1 MLFNSY
7 IFILLFLPTTLFI
20 FFSIGKIGHHRVAI
34 SWLVLSSLFFY
45 GWWNPAY
52 LYLLLFS
59 MIFNYA
65 LGVVLSSKD
74 KLLFKKALLLSGI
87 GLNLALLGYFK
98 YANFFVEQLNLA
110 VGTSYNLEK
119 IILPLAISFF
129 TFQQISY
136 LVDAYRHE
144 TKEYNFLHYCLFVTF
159 FPQLIAGPIVHH
171 KEMLPQFANN
181 DIYKV
186 NSKNLIIG
194 LSIFTIGLFKKVIV
208 ADNLAL
214 FANPVFTNLDNG
226 GVITFF
232 SAWTGALAYS
242 FQLYFDFSGY
252 SDMAIGIAYM
262 FGIKLPM
269 NFYSPYKSSSI
280 IEFWRRWHITLS
292 RFLRDYLYI
301 TMGGSRKGAYRRY
314 VNLFVTMLLGG
325 IWHGA
330 GWTFI
335 IWGGLHGVYL
345 IINHAWRNI
354 RVNWFKWSPYVSSF
368 EVVSSTIITFIVV
381 TLAWVYFRAESL
393 SDANTILS
401 AMFGGNGIS
410 LPRSFS
416 EYSEVLN
423 FNNSISFF
431 SFNGVYGQFIY
442 QLETSLSWMFFAVI
456 LVFLAPNSIQIL
468 QYIENKPLSKSNPRA
483 PYALTVIVAIIFAF
497 ILSNLMKVSDFLYF
511 NF

>member
-1 MLFNSY
+1 
-7 IFILLFLPTTLFI
+7 
-20 FFSIGKIGHHRVAI
+20 
-34 SWLVLSSLFFY
+34 
-45 GWWNPAY
+45 
-52 LYLLLFS
+52 
-59 MIFNYA
+59 MIFNYSF
-65 LGVVLSSKD
+65 GVILSSKNNFI
-74 KLLFKKALLLSGI
+74 FKKGILLIGI

-98 YANFFVEQLNLA
+98 YANFFVEQLNL
-110 VGTSYNLEK
+110 VIGTSYNLEN

-144 TKEYNFLHYCLFVTF
+144 TREYNFLHYCLFVTF

-181 DIYKV
+181 DIYKA
-186 NSKNLIIG
+186 NSKNLSIG
-194 LSIFTIGLFKKVIV
+194 LLIFTIGLFKKVII

-214 FANPVFTNLDNG
+214 FANPVFASLDNSG
-226 GVITFF
+226 AITFF
-232 SAWTGALAYS
+232 SAWSGALAYS

-269 NFYSPYKSSSI
+269 NFYSPYKSTSI

-314 VNLFVTMLLGG
+314 VNLFVTMLIGG

-345 IINHAWRNI
+345 IINHSWRHT
-354 RVNWFKWSPYVSSF
+354 RVYILKWAPSASLI
-368 EVVSSTIITFIVV
+368 EVLLSTIVTFVAV
-381 TLAWVYFRAESL
+381 TIAWVYFRAESL
-393 SDANTILS
+393 ADANSLLS
-401 AMFGGNGIS
+401 TMFGGNGIS
-410 LPRSFS
+410 LPMSFIK
-416 EYSEVLN
+416 YSELVN
-423 FNNSISFF
+423 FNSAVSFF
-431 SFNGVYGQFIY
+431 SFNGVYGDLIY
-442 QLETSLSWMFFAVI
+442 QLESSLSWIIIAGLF
-456 LVFLAPNSIQIL
+456 VFLTPNSIQIL
-468 QYIENKPLSKSNPRA
+468 QYIETKKLSKSNALPS
-483 PYALTVIVAIIFAF
+483 YALTILVATIFAF
-497 ILSNLMKVSDFLYF
+497 VLSNLMKVSDFLYF